1 MGKCSAR
8 SVRNHYCQTLVFLPW
23 LCCQWNWWCLL
34 RAIGWMVMRFFSVK
48 VIRRGQ
54 SPISVKLV
62 FIQEMFERVKGLKTR
77 EPVHVHIIRHVLV
90 ATITDVRTEIIKTI
104 FSWIGNCWADL
115 PVQKE
120 SSESTLK
127 VHSCWL

>member
-1 MGKCSAR
+1 
-8 SVRNHYCQTLVFLPW
+8 
-23 LCCQWNWWCLL
+23 
-34 RAIGWMVMRFFSVK
+34 MRFFSVK

-62 FIQEMFERVKGLKTR
+62 FIQEMFERVKGPKTR

-104 FSWIGNCWADL
+104 FS
-115 PVQKE
+115 
-120 SSESTLK
+120 
-127 VHSCWL
+127 